1 MWEHFPHWRRPNETL
16 ADSPSQNRQSAVLRA
31 LARVLRPVARLL
43 IASGVP
49 FQAASESLKRAY
61 VEAAHRHFGDET
73 RTDSRLSLLT
83 GINRKEVRRLTTPV
97 ADEWG
102 PESVTSFASA
112 VYTAWTLRDEWRD
125 RDGRPRALPKRGEG
139 SFDVLVKSVTRDLR
153 PASVLAELVRL
164 GYAQVGADDTVKP
177 AGSEFLSQRELTDRL
192 GAFAENLQ
200 DHADAGVT
208 NVLAASPPFLERA
221 LFADELS
228 EESAKQLHEEARA
241 QWKRLHDELIV
252 RADALEAEDRTLGR
266 PAATRVRVG
275 VYVYVETPGEATAPP
290 RKGNDDE

>member
-1 MWEHFPHWRRPNETL
+1 M
-16 ADSPSQNRQSAVLRA
+16 ADSQSQSRQSAVLRA

-43 IASGVP
+43 IAGGVP
-49 FQAASESLKRAY
+49 FQAASEALKRAY

-112 VYTAWTLRDEWRD
+112 VYTAWTLREEWRGP
-125 RDGRPRALPKRGEG
+125 DGKPRALPKRGEG
-139 SFDVLVKSVTRDLR
+139 SFDALVKSVTRDLR
-153 PASVLAELVRL
+153 PAPVLAELVRL

-177 AGSEFLSQRELTDRL
+177 AGDAFLSQREFADRL
-192 GAFAENLQ
+192 GAIAENLQ
-200 DHADAGVT
+200 DHADAAVT
-208 NVLAASPPFLERA
+208 NVLTDRPPFLERA

-228 EESAKQLHEEARA
+228 EESAKRLQEEARA
-241 QWKRLHDELIV
+241 QWKRTHDEMIL

-266 PAATRVRVG
+266 PASTRIRVG
-275 VYVYVETPGEATAPP
+275 VYVYVETPGEETAPR
-290 RKGNDDE
+290 RKENDDE

>member
-1 MWEHFPHWRRPNETL
+1 V
-16 ADSPSQNRQSAVLRA
+16 ADSQSQTRQSAVLRA
-31 LARVLRPVARLL
+31 LARILRPVARLL

-112 VYTAWTLRDEWRD
+112 VHTAWTLREEWRD
-125 RDGRPRALPKRGEG
+125 PDGRPRLLPKRGEG
-139 SFDVLVKSVTRDLR
+139 SFDALVKGVTRDMR

-164 GYAQVGADDTVKP
+164 GYAEVGADDMVKA
-177 AGSEFLSQRELTDRL
+177 AGGAFLSQREFADRL
-192 GAFAENLQ
+192 GALAENLQ
-200 DHADAGVT
+200 DHADAGVV
-208 NVLAASPPFLERA
+208 NVLADSPPFLERA

-228 EESAKQLHEEARA
+228 EESARRLHEESRA

-266 PAATRVRVG
+266 PASTRIRVG
-275 VYVYVETPGEATAPP
+275 LYVYVETPGEATTPQ